1 MSRVQVENVY
11 KVFGRRPH
19 EAVERMKAGTSREQ
33 IVKDGRTV
41 AVMDA
46 SFEVAEGEIFV
57 VMGLSGSGK
66 STLLRMLN
74 GLVEPTAGRVLVDGE
89 DVTTLRG
96 RRLRQLRAEKLSM
109 VFQHF
114 ALFPHHTV
122 IENVSFGLEVQGV
135 PRKEREERAQ
145 AVLDRVGLG
154 ERAHSY
160 PGELS
165 GGMQQ
170 RVGLARAFATEAD
183 VLLMDEAFS
192 ALDPL
197 IRREMQE
204 LLLGLQQETGKTI
217 VFITHDLNEAMRLG
231 DRVAVMRDGRVVQI
245 GTAEEILNDPANDYV
260 ASFVADVDRTRVLTA
275 DSVMEEPAARI
286 SVYDGPREALRV
298 MRTQQVSRAF
308 VCAGD
313 RTLVGTLSEDAA
325 AAAVQAGVKRLS
337 NVVTDDVAT
346 VTPDTPVSD
355 VFPLAVDSAVPVAV
369 INENRRLL
377 GVIPRAALLAAVNGP
392 EATVDA

>member
-1 MSRVQVENVY
+1 MSTVQVENVY

-19 EAVERMKAGTSREQ
+19 EAVERMKAGTPREE
-33 IVKDGRTV
+33 IKDGRTV

-74 GLVEPTAGRVLVDGE
+74 GLVDPTAGRVLVDGE

-96 RRLRQLRAEKLSM
+96 KGLRRLRAEKLSM

-122 IENVSFGLEVQGV
+122 LENAAFGLEVQGV
-135 PRKEREERAQ
+135 SRTEREAKAQ
-145 AVLDRVGLG
+145 TALERVGLG
-154 ERAHSY
+154 ERASSY

-170 RVGLARAFATEAD
+170 RVGLARAFATDAD
-183 VLLMDEAFS
+183 ILLMDEAFS

-204 LLLGLQQETGKTI
+204 LLLELQQETGKTI

-231 DRVAVMRDGRVVQI
+231 DRVAVMRDGRVVQV

-275 DSVMEEPAARI
+275 ASVMEEPAARV
-286 SVYDGPREALRV
+286 SVHDGPREALRV
-298 MRTQQVSRAF
+298 MRTHQVSSAF
-308 VCAGD
+308 VCSGD

-325 AAAVQAGVKRLS
+325 AAAVRAGEKRIGQVL
-337 NVVTDDVAT
+337 TDDVAT
-346 VTPDTPVSD
+346 VSPDTPVAD
-355 VFPLAVDSAVPVAV
+355 VFPLAVDSTVPVAV
-369 INENRRLL
+369 ITENRRLL
-377 GVIPRAALLAAVNGP
+377 GVIPRAALLAAVNGA
-392 EATVDA
+392 EVAVNA